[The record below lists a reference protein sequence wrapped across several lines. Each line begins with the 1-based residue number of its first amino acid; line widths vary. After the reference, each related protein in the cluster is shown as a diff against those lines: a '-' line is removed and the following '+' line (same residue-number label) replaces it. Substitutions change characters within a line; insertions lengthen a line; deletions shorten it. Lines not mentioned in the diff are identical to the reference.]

1 MAFLQ
6 GTDGNDV
13 LGGTKLDEPLLGPG
27 AIPALLA
34 FGGSDHVFGDQ
45 LSVPVLPLLT
55 PLEPIAHGHD
65 FLLAGNGV
73 HILSGSSDFF
83 VVDANL
89 QPHPLLEVFPLLG
102 FGGQLLAG
110 KAHAGLAPGVSPIAV
125 SREHGGATYA
135 VA

>member
-1 MAFLQ
+1 M
-6 GTDGNDV
+6 
-13 LGGTKLDEPLLGPG
+13 
-27 AIPALLA
+27 
-34 FGGSDHVFGDQ
+34 
-45 LSVPVLPLLT
+45 SVPVLPLLT

-89 QPHPLLEVFPLLG
+89 QPHLNLQPHPLLEVFPLLG

-110 KAHAGLAPGVSPIAV
+110 EAHAGPAFVPARIDQRWSLVFVSDVLAPGVSPMAE

>member
-1 MAFLQ
+1 
-6 GTDGNDV
+6 
-13 LGGTKLDEPLLGPG
+13 
-27 AIPALLA
+27 
-34 FGGSDHVFGDQ
+34 

-73 HILSGSSDFF
+73 HSLSGSSDFF
-83 VVDANL
+83 AVDANL
-89 QPHPLLEVFPLLG
+89 QPHPLLEAFPLLG

-110 KAHAGLAPGVSPIAV
+110 EAHAGPAFVPARIDQRWRLVFVSDVLAPGVSPMAE
-125 SREHGGATYA
+125 SREYGGATYA

>member
-1 MAFLQ
+1 M
-6 GTDGNDV
+6 
-13 LGGTKLDEPLLGPG
+13 
-27 AIPALLA
+27 
-34 FGGSDHVFGDQ
+34 
-45 LSVPVLPLLT
+45 SVPVLPLLT

-89 QPHPLLEVFPLLG
+89 QPLLQVFPLLG

-110 KAHAGLAPGVSPIAV
+110 EAHAGPVFVPARIDQRWSLVFVSDVLAVGVSPMAE

>member
-1 MAFLQ
+1 
-6 GTDGNDV
+6 
-13 LGGTKLDEPLLGPG
+13 
-27 AIPALLA
+27 
-34 FGGSDHVFGDQ
+34 

-65 FLLAGNGV
+65 FLLAGNGE

-89 QPHPLLEVFPLLG
+89 QPQPLLQVFPLLG
-102 FGGQLLAG
+102 FGSQLLAG
-110 KAHAGLAPGVSPIAV
+110 EAHAGPAFVPARIDQRWSLVFVSDVLAPGVSSTAE

>member
-1 MAFLQ
+1 M
-6 GTDGNDV
+6 
-13 LGGTKLDEPLLGPG
+13 
-27 AIPALLA
+27 
-34 FGGSDHVFGDQ
+34 
-45 LSVPVLPLLT
+45 SVPVLPLLT
-55 PLEPIAHGHD
+55 PLEPIAHGND

-89 QPHPLLEVFPLLG
+89 QPLLQVFPLLG

-110 KAHAGLAPGVSPIAV
+110 EAHAGPAFVPARIDQRWSLVFVSDVLAVGVSPMAE